1 MEWKKKKIVDRD
13 LIEQLKDEHP
23 LLENCTFTEI
33 YRLDNICTGEKSF
46 QKEDENNVAENIRK
60 SCCINNNTYIKTCNY
75 ILKVQQT
82 YNENEITFQLLAASL
97 GIAPAIHEIWTC
109 LDKST
114 KNPITAVFVMDE
126 LQHTLENYLKSSV
139 SDENKVDKM
148 KKVIEAIKILHNHGI
163 RHNDLHTHN
172 IMINRDDSV
181 FIIDYEKAT
190 KFSDYATRMLND
202 YLFIYRDIEGLKIN
216 LQLKEKLFDLLRPYV
231 KVDAFTDDEGDEI
244 FLE

>member
-33 YRLDNICTGEKSF
+33 YRIDNICTGEKSF
-46 QKEDENNVAENIRK
+46 QKDDENNVSKNIRK
-60 SCCINNNTYIKTCNY
+60 SCCINDNTYSETCNY
-75 ILKVQQT
+75 ILKIQQI
-82 YNENEITFQLLAASL
+82 YNENEITFQLLAATL

-114 KNPITAVFVMDE
+114 KKPVTAVFVMDE
-126 LQHTLENYLKSSV
+126 LQDTLENYLKSSD
-139 SDENKVDKM
+139 SDENKLDKM
-148 KKVIEAIKILHNHGI
+148 KKVIEAIKILHKHGI
-163 RHNDLHTHN
+163 RHNDLHTRN
-172 IMINRDDSV
+172 IMINRDGSV

-202 YLFIYRDIEGLKIN
+202 YQFIYRDIEGLAIDPR
-216 LQLKEKLFDLLRPYV
+216 LKEQLLYLL
-231 KVDAFTDDEGDEI
+231 KDHIDAFMDDEEDEL